1 MHELGAFSVGVVL
14 AEGFNLA
21 PLYLSAVLVEQPAL
35 GLGGLSFL
43 ADKARFAALWVDAY
57 VFGQV
62 AIGAVWLFLDYARHL
77 FLFLD

>member
-1 MHELGAFSVGVVL
+1 MHELGAFGVGVVL

-43 ADKARFAALWVDAY
+43 ADETRFAAL
-57 VFGQV
+57 
-62 AIGAVWLFLDYARHL
+62 
-77 FLFLD
+77 